1 VLERLELRQ
10 LLSLT
15 PAQSPAPTPTGDGP
29 TVVAVQRFGFHAQ
42 PTLVELQFNEP
53 LDPVPAQNPSNY
65 ILRNFKS
72 RPVGIRSAVYDPAT
86 DTVVL
91 RPGQRINV
99 HHPAQLLV
107 LGTSP
112 TGLTNTAGI
121 LLDGANTGRPGSD
134 FSTLLRRNNLAGPA
148 LPGANQSANF

>member
-15 PAQSPAPTPTGDGP
+15 PAQPSTPTPRGDGP

-42 PTLVELQFNEP
+42 PTLVVLQFNEP

-65 ILRNFKS
+65 IIQNFKS

-86 DTVVL
+86 DTVLL
-91 RPGQRINV
+91 RPGQRLNL

-107 LGTSP
+107 MGTSP
-112 TGLTNTAGI
+112 TGLTNTNGI
-121 LLDGANTGRPGSD
+121 LLDGADTGQPGSN
-134 FSTLLRRNNLAGPA
+134 FSTFLRRRNLAGPA
-148 LPGANQSANF
+148 PFGASANL